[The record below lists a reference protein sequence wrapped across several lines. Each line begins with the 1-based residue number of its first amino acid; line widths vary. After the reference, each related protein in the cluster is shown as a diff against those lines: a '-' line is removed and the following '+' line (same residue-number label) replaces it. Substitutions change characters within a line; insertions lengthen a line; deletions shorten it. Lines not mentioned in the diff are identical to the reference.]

1 MTGFLDGIAVT
12 RDPKKDAV
20 TRWAFRLEPRARKLA
35 RVVLRGERSNNAP
48 DLLGDEPHGFSG
60 ILTVR
65 KGDGSAGRGT
75 KKKRMPP
82 CN

>member
-1 MTGFLDGIAVT
+1 M
-12 RDPKKDAV
+12 
-20 TRWAFRLEPRARKLA
+20 
-35 RVVLRGERSNNAP
+35 VLRGERISNDP
-48 DLLGDEPHGFSG
+48 DLLDYLRELYSVNYMEHGKPDEPHGFSG

-82 CN
+82 CNEVDKVF